1 MYKICVF
8 IPQSYVEQV
17 KSAMFDTGA
26 GQIGEYDNC
35 SWQTLGTGQ
44 FRPLDNSNPYIG
56 ETGKLES
63 VEEYKV
69 EMVCADDRL
78 KDAIVAM
85 KKAHPYEEPAYDVWQ
100 LADI

>member
-8 IPQSYVEQV
+8 NPQSHVEQV

-78 KDAIVAM
+78 KDAIIAM